1 MQGELNFFFTVCALF
16 FFSLEGPLSIVNI
29 KNAHYLNFL
38 LIKKIILYGF
48 FAMEKIFLLLHI
60 YFLQ

>member
-1 MQGELNFFFTVCALF
+1 MQGELNFFTVWAFF
-16 FFSLEGPLSIVNI
+16 FFSLEGPFSIVNT

-38 LIKKIILYGF
+38 LVLKIILYWF
-48 FAMEKIFLLLHI
+48 FVMEKKKLLLHI